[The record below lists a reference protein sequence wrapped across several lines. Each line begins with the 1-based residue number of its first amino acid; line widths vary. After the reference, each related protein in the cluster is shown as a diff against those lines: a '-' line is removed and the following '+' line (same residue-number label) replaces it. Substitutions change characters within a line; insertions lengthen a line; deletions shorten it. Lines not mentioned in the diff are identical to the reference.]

1 MTIQEAGVIL
11 LLRKHRRE
19 GKRLNRLKEIRE
31 SKALTITEL
40 ARRSGITRQTITRLE
55 NEEDDTANSKTL
67 KALADALEVRVTDFF
82 SG

>member
-1 MTIQEAGVIL
+1 MNK
-11 LLRKHRRE
+11 LR
-19 GKRLNRLKEIRE
+19 EIRE

-82 SG
+82 RVNVNHV